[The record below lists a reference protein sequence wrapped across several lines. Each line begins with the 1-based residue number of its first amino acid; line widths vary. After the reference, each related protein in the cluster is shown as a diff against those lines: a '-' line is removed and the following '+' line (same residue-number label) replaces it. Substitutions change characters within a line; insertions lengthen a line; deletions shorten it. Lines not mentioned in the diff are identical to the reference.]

1 MRKAFKDTTSIT
13 DAMMK
18 VQERYIKDEW
28 L

>member
-1 MRKAFKDTTSIT
+1 MRKAFKDSASIT

>member
-13 DAMMK
+13 DAMMI

>member
-13 DAMMK
+13 DAMIK